1 VGAQAATDDEIR
13 TLLWESYFDVEG
25 SVQAV
30 LEEAERRGARERKK
44 AGESTLAR
52 FCAAIRRA

>member
-52 FCAAIRRA
+52 FCAAVWRA